1 MLEENASNIKL
12 IVISI
17 FGRGKTMG
25 HLLSVRLIIIQ
36 LQKRERCVFSY

>member
-25 HLLSVRLIIIQ
+25 YLLPVRLIIVQ
-36 LQKRERCVFSY
+36 LQKHEGCVFSY